1 VRILIIDHGCC
12 DHPHTRVHRL
22 REALVARG
30 HEATVC
36 GPSSVS
42 HLEQQQPGLH
52 GIHLHDVA
60 AASRKFLAAV
70 QDGSAG
76 AFLETVATVPSRL
89 LGLVRETARQMI
101 AEAADALYPDVIFVL
116 HAGILTDLAVETGA
130 PVVVHVS
137 AVDLSAADA
146 RPSLRRLVAAAID
159 SSSVVAADEP
169 TATTLVARWL
179 HDATAGCDVWPAD
192 AAHAEKI
199 EAACEKAVAR
209 RRGP

>member
-1 VRILIIDHGCC
+1 MRILIIDHGCC

-22 REALVARG
+22 REALAARG

-42 HLEQQQPGLH
+42 QLEQQQPGLH

-60 AASRKFLAAV
+60 AASRKFVAAV

-76 AFLETVATVPSRL
+76 AFLETGAMVPSRL

-101 AEAADALYPDVIFVL
+101 AEAVDVLDPDVIFVL

-137 AVDLSAADA
+137 AIDLAAADA

-159 SSSVVAADEP
+159 SSSVIAADEP

-179 HDATAGCDVWPAD
+179 HDASAGCDAWPAD
-192 AAHAEKI
+192 AARAEKI
-199 EAACEKAVAR
+199 EAACERAVAR
-209 RRGP
+209 RRGL